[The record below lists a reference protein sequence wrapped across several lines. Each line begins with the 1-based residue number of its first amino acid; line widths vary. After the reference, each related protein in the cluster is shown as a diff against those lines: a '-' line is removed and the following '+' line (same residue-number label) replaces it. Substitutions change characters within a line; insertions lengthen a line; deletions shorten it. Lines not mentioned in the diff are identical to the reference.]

1 MPPIRDPLT
10 SRHFKFGQDEE
21 SLLISLS
28 LWLELMMKS
37 SRPGQEFTWT
47 SIVSLERDEKIIP
60 QTKLPWGWECFRRG
74 QSLSIHR
81 NKQGTVPLL
90 STSWVAE
97 TLSPGHKSL
106 SRFFNSSNISAPVYE
121 LADFES
127 ELKLKDKESLIRFFR
142 LSSLDIADC
151 SRGPICQGMIHLKNL
166 QALFNPDHH
175 GHNVESVPV
184 IWVVG
189 DLETSQFLAS
199 IHKLPATVS
208 VLLYVFY
215 YQGSALSKG
224 WVLRCLNLLLTSVTV
239 TRSSWGSRRRIRSTT
254 PPQPRDLVNSW
265 CSACLWLWRDLDP
278 LPVGPALES
287 HSSWYVSSFQLF
299 SLPNAKF
306 LLYCRS
312 KSSYNHLSCL

>member
-1 MPPIRDPLT
+1 
-10 SRHFKFGQDEE
+10 
-21 SLLISLS
+21 
-28 LWLELMMKS
+28 
-37 SRPGQEFTWT
+37 
-47 SIVSLERDEKIIP
+47 
-60 QTKLPWGWECFRRG
+60 
-74 QSLSIHR
+74 
-81 NKQGTVPLL
+81 
-90 STSWVAE
+90 
-97 TLSPGHKSL
+97 
-106 SRFFNSSNISAPVYE
+106 
-121 LADFES
+121 
-127 ELKLKDKESLIRFFR
+127 
-142 LSSLDIADC
+142 
-151 SRGPICQGMIHLKNL
+151 MIHLKNL

-189 DLETSQFLAS
+189 DLETSQFLAYPQAS
-199 IHKLPATVS
+199 CNRQRSALC
-208 VLLYVFY
+208 FY

-287 HSSWYVSSFQLF
+287 HSQNLTSWYVSSFQLF